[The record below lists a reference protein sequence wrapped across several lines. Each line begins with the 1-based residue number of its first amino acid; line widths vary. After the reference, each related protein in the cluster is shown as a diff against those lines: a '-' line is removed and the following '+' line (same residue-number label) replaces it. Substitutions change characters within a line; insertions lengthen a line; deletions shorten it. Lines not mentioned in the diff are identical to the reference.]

1 MGAIALNIHSHPVLE
16 NELMINLS
24 NGVDETLQTMA
35 RVSSIFERSFS
46 DKNWKSP
53 SSEYSVYLDIQSL
66 PSKGQIRFHFTYNAL
81 AELYKSMLGD
91 NDTPDRAQVVDV
103 LGEISNVCYG
113 LAKGRLNRE
122 GYSLG
127 MSLPHPGKTV
137 DLPEVFSDRPN
148 MIIPFKVFNETCYIQ
163 IVIL

>member
-1 MGAIALNIHSHPVLE
+1 MGAPNLTIFDHPVLE

-35 RVSSIFERSFS
+35 RINSIFERSFS

-53 SSEYSVYLDIQSL
+53 CEYSVYLEIQSL
-66 PSKGQIRFHFTYNAL
+66 PARGQIRLHFSYQAL
-81 AELYKSMLGD
+81 LHLYQGMIGDGNPDHAE
-91 NDTPDRAQVVDV
+91 VVDC
-103 LGEISNVCYG
+103 LGEVSNVSYG
-113 LAKGRLNRE
+113 LAKGKLNRE

-127 MSLPHPGKTV
+127 MALPHSGKTV
-137 DLPEVFSDRPN
+137 DLPQLLTERPN
-148 MIIPFKVFNETCYIQ
+148 LVTPFKIFNETCYIQ